1 MIIMIVMSLVLK
13 KSKRR
18 NKWALINASFN
29 GGHHNARCATSKKE
43 KNDIPVLQNLDVRW
57 PIMHFT
63 FYLML
68 LSTPFAT
75 NEQRLLRYPA
85 LVTRD
90 AVNELRGC
98 VTYNQR
104 SKWGLARR
112 PRRRQIG
119 TKRSHAV
126 FY

>member
-1 MIIMIVMSLVLK
+1 MAHYAFYFLPDAAVHAFCH
-13 KSKRR
+13 KR
-18 NKWALINASFN
+18 AA
-29 GGHHNARCATSKKE
+29 
-43 KNDIPVLQNLDVRW
+43 
-57 PIMHFT
+57 
-63 FYLML
+63 
-68 LSTPFAT
+68 
-75 NEQRLLRYPA
+75 LRYPA

-119 TKRSHAV
+119 TKRSHGLLLKIKKCGFKVEWACINA
-126 FY
+126 